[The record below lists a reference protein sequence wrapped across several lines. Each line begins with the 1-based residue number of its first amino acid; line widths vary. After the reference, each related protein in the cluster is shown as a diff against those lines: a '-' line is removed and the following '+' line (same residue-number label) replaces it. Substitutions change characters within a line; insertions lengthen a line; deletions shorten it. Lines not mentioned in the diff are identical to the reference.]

1 MKTFRQFILEC
12 ELVEGYE
19 PLPSGNRHT
28 KMLGAISRKS
38 HLAKLYAHKRRVTGD
53 VSRFGPLLKKN
64 AAQIKKLK
72 SVMRSHDPLE
82 SRFKKLENR
91 DRGEKKSKIKLEK
104 DYELSSDGKYRK
116 RS

>member
-19 PLPSGNRHT
+19 PLPSGNRYI

-38 HLAKLYAHKRRVTGD
+38 RQSKLYAHKRRVTGD
-53 VSRFGPLLKKN
+53 ESRFGTLLKKN
-64 AAQIKKLK
+64 ASQIKKLK
-72 SVMRSHDPLE
+72 SVMRNHDPLE
-82 SRFKKLENR
+82 SRFKELENQ
-91 DRGEKKSKIKLEK
+91 DRGEKKSKTKLEK